1 MERSSR
7 NLFTDDINQQ
17 EILGNVCLS
26 EQIFYRKQSL
36 GAPDS
41 SSIKGTENFSNEDG
55 ERVEN
60 VTYSV
65 NPPRFT
71 LHLLHPAQFVNF

>member
-7 NLFTDDINQQ
+7 NLLPDDLKQQ

-41 SSIKGTENFSNEDG
+41 NKGTGNLSSEDG
-55 ERVEN
+55 ERDEN

-65 NPPRFT
+65 NPT

>member
-1 MERSSR
+1 MERSSS
-7 NLFTDDINQQ
+7 NLLPDDLKQQ
-17 EILGNVCLS
+17 EILGNGCLS

-41 SSIKGTENFSNEDG
+41 IKGTGNLSSEDG
-55 ERVEN
+55 ERDEN

-65 NPPRFT
+65 NPRRFT